1 MLKELADII
10 DDSSQIIDELTA
22 QGDEEG
28 LAEFFARWDLAL
40 ARNAHHERALADRRR
55 AAWATAH
62 RAPRLGTWD
71 VTPPSWR

>member
-40 ARNAHHERALADRRR
+40 ARNAHHERALAARR
-55 AAWATAH
+55 AARATAR
-62 RAPRLGTWD
+62 RAPALGTRD